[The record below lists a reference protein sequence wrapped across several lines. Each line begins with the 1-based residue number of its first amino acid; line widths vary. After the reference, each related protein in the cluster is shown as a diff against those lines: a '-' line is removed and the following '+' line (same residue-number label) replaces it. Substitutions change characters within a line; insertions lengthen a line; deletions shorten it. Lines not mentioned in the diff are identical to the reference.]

1 MHPQRAAV
9 ITTRRFCTRLLN
21 SSELGVLEFGV
32 KAETPNSE
40 LPTPNSILK
49 YMSPTTR
56 ELILQ
61 LLKEKASHKQDVY
74 YRTQVAFDLLRQVI
88 KSVAEELKP
97 LAAKIDKRLV
107 VEYVNKNEF
116 EAELRVA
123 GDVLIFHM
131 HTNVFE
137 FDTSHQV
144 WRSAY
149 VKQDPTR
156 SFCGMINVYNFL
168 ADSFKYQRA
177 NDLGYLVARIF
188 LNSEDHY
195 FVEGKRQLGF
205 LYNDFANAVLTKEDL
220 RKIVESTIVYCLNFD
235 LFTPP
240 FEEMKVVTLAQV
252 LEESSM
258 MTSIKTGKRLGFRF
272 QADSDQF
279 E

>member
-1 MHPQRAAV
+1 
-9 ITTRRFCTRLLN
+9 
-21 SSELGVLEFGV
+21 V
-32 KAETPNSE
+32 K
-40 LPTPNSILK
+40 
-49 YMSPTTR
+49 
-56 ELILQ
+56 
-61 LLKEKASHKQDVY
+61 DV
-74 YRTQVAFDLLRQVI
+74 AN
-88 KSVAEELKP
+88 ELKP

-107 VEYVNKNEF
+107 VEFREKSEF
-116 EAELRVA
+116 EVELRVA

-144 WRSAY
+144 WKSTY
-149 VKQDPTR
+149 VKEKPSR

-168 ADSFKYQRA
+168 ADSFKYQRS
-177 NDLGYLVARIF
+177 NDLGYLVARLF
-188 LNSEDHY
+188 LNSENHY

-205 LYNDFANAVLTKEDL
+205 LYNDFPNAELNATEL
-220 RKIVESTIVYCLNFD
+220 RRIVESSIVYCLNFD

-258 MTSIKTGKRLGFRF
+258 ASIKTGKRLGFRF
-272 QADSDQF
+272 QADSDQI